1 MIEKLKTLYPSVNEH
16 IVQQALED
24 ANEDFLELTN
34 RESVPVGALS
44 LVLLMARENINI
56 SGSEGLTSATLSG
69 VSMSSNGDYSDKV
82 KNRLNKYKRIRLV
95 QSGD

>member
-34 RESVPVGALS
+34 RESVPEGALS

>member
-1 MIEKLKTLYPSVNEH
+1 MIEKLKALYPSVNEQ

-34 RESVPVGALS
+34 RDSVPDGALS

-56 SGSEGLTSATLSG
+56 SGSEGLTNSTLGGVTLS
-69 VSMSSNGDYSDKV
+69 STGDYSDKV

-95 QSGD
+95 QSR